1 MSYTAHD
8 YLNKIIQIAIDDG
21 TVTKDE
27 MLRLVEAYGSN
38 DDQIVIDILSMV
50 YQRRKDHRRLEELQ
64 TIYRDHRNGLRPK

>member
-64 TIYRDHRNGLRPK
+64 TIYRDHRNSLRPK

>member
-27 MLRLVEAYGSN
+27 MLRLIEAYGSN

>member
-21 TVTKDE
+21 TVTEDE
-27 MLRLVEAYGSN
+27 MLRLVEVYGSN

-50 YQRRKDHRRLEELQ
+50 HQRRKDHRKLEELQ
-64 TIYRDHRNGLRPK
+64 AIYRDHRNGLQPK